1 MLILMF
7 TFIFLFLFLE
17 GWIVEVPYVDI
28 LLLLLHLHLRSLGT
42 AKESIQSHI
51 RGNSP
56 TEIDL
61 IQGRLS

>member
-1 MLILMF
+1 MF
-7 TFIFLFLFLE
+7 MFIIIFLG
-17 GWIVEVPYVDI
+17 GWIVEVPY
-28 LLLLLHLHLRSLGT
+28 LLFLRLRLHSLGT

-61 IQGRLS
+61 IQGR